1 MDKFMHTEFKIHDIQ
16 PYYVYMTKT
25 CQTPMLNRRNYAL
38 CLNEN
43 GYGKTTFFDGTV
55 LEEVPG
61 DIALI
66 PINSSYHL
74 EVSKPFDSFNIGFA
88 LMDNVELK
96 PFVFHAKNDPK
107 LIERF
112 KTVLNIWRAQKP
124 DYKERAISEFYHI
137 IATMKRHYF
146 TDYMPKEKYSVLKP
160 AIEYI
165 HANYHKE
172 SVKVEDLAKLCRITP
187 EYFRSL
193 FKRIHGISPLKY
205 INNLQMTYAKQLI
218 DSGAYTIGEVSTLL
232 GFSEI
237 SHFSH
242 KFKTIEGISPLQYI
256 KSKKEQ
262 G

>member
-1 MDKFMHTEFKIHDIQ
+1 MDKFMHTEFKIHDVQ
-16 PYYVYMTKT
+16 PYYIYMTST
-25 CQTPMLNRRNYAL
+25 CMTPMLNRRNYAL
-38 CLNEN
+38 SYNEN
-43 GYGKTTFFDGTV
+43 GCEKTTFFDGTV
-55 LEEVPG
+55 IEMHPG
-61 DIALI
+61 DIALV

-74 EVSKPFDSFNIGFA
+74 EVTKPFDCFNIGFS
-88 LMDNVELK
+88 LMDEVDLK

-107 LIERF
+107 LCERF

-160 AIEYI
+160 AVEYI

-172 SVKVEDLAKLCRITP
+172 SIKIEDLAKLCRITP

-256 KSKKEQ
+256 KSKKAL
-262 G
+262 